1 MSVCVNIR
9 TERQLEPTQVF
20 EELTIRGKE
29 IVISSEEFPHVSLG
43 TKQTGLR
50 GIEMNKEETGYQIR
64 VCSFANRS
72 DLQLFID
79 VIDILMNLTGSKAYY
94 ENDEEHEIVNPHE
107 ELGGK
112 WIEEQLE
119 ESIRVNCALVKY
131 YGKAIVMDG
140 LFLPFCFGPHMAEDF
155 EIDLSNPTK
164 EDIENIQ
171 EYLTSIQWSF
181 SQKEGTQIQYVFPQ
195 DFGGDDMVLKASV
208 ISAKKGKVQPF
219 DYVSYADLV
228 MLMDDKKGN
237 VLLRMEDFRKI
248 LPPAIFKSIDEYQC
262 ALAGELSYEKFLE
275 MLNSASL
282 YAPENP
288 FYTPTF
294 PGNGLD
300 EEQNTFVLMWNPAES
315 SWKMEDHIKS
325 ITELLTMHLNWSV
338 YEYGM
343 ARKDDRFVLVRCG
356 EGKTGIVM
364 SGVFDSNPYPSED
377 WSGKGRKVYYV
388 DLKPNFIA
396 DPERATIITTEKL
409 DEAIGWFDWHEGHS
423 GTFLYE
429 DAEMKLEELLADYFK
444 KIHRYVDKKTI
455 NGFYL
460 PQDIEA

>member
-94 ENDEEHEIVNPHE
+94 ENDEE
-107 ELGGK
+107 
-112 WIEEQLE
+112 
-119 ESIRVNCALVKY
+119 VNCALVKY

-315 SWKMEDHIKS
+315 SWKIEDHIKS
-325 ITELLTMHLNWSV
+325 IPELLTMHLNWSV

-377 WSGKGRKVYYV
+377 WSGKGSKVYYV

-409 DEAIGWFDWHEGHS
+409 DEAIGWFDWHGGHS